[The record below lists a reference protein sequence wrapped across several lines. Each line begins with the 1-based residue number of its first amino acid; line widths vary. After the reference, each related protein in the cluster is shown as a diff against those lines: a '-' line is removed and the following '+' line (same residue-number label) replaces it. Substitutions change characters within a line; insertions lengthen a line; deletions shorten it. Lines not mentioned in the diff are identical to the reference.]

1 MLNNCIF
8 LYHRRHQE
16 NICETD
22 DKNDEAWMKKTP
34 LTEANIKEMLD
45 NFISCRHTRRR
56 IIESDNEEVTATYI
70 LNRYLRLMDHFEAVS
85 DVLIYVAS
93 SCTNPSFLFCSF
105 HITSCKVTKVTYL
118 KLILI
123 SGWQNVP
130 YLATLESNKALRL
143 KDSVYVN
150 SKKESCISDFIHVD
164 TV

>member
-93 SCTNPSFLFCSF
+93 SCTTLVSVLFIP
-105 HITSCKVTKVTYL
+105 HN
-118 KLILI
+118 ILQ
-123 SGWQNVP
+123 G
-130 YLATLESNKALRL
+130 NKGNIP
-143 KDSVYVN
+143 KIDIN
-150 SKKESCISDFIHVD
+150 
-164 TV
+164 